1 MQPLSVITSSIA
13 HDLTRKHGG
22 EWRGDAGFI
31 PTPGHSRRD
40 RGTVIRNRADGRGV
54 LIYSF
59 NADWR
64 DVRDALGLTAEQ
76 AAPMTADARRKLQA
90 DMVKAKAERE
100 GQQLARCTDLAQC
113 GVRPEPGSAVWSY
126 LTGRGIPAAFIARAV
141 SVGALLEHRDEQGRV
156 SMLALA
162 HNRNG
167 ALRGVQMTKLRADGG
182 GKRGTDCDRLTF
194 GPYKGSACR
203 LFKTP
208 GDTLAVAEGT
218 ETALAFSVLRRVP
231 SWSTFGTRNLEAF
244 EPPAGV
250 RTLII
255 AADGDRADPAKH
267 CEFKGLDAAD
277 ALFDRLKRRLRVV
290 IAAAPDGLD
299 WCDVLN
305 QGGAHVAR

>member
-1 MQPLSVITSSIA
+1 MSLA
-13 HDLTRKHGG
+13 LDLTRQQGG
-22 EWRGDAGFI
+22 RWYGDYGVFR
-31 PTPGHSRRD
+31 TPWHSARD
-40 RGTVIRNRADGRGV
+40 RGTVIRDRADGRGV

-64 DVRDALGLTAEQ
+64 EVRDALGLTAEQ
-76 AAPMTADARRKLQA
+76 AAPMTVEARRKLQA
-90 DMVKAKAERE
+90 DMAKAKAERE
-100 GQQLARCTDLAQC
+100 GQQLARCADLAQS
-113 GVRPEPGSAVWSY
+113 GVRPEPGSPVWSY
-126 LTGRGIPAAFIARAV
+126 LTGRGISGAFIARAV
-141 SVGALLEHRDEQGRV
+141 NAGALLEHRDEHGRV

-167 ALRGVQMTKLRADGG
+167 VLRGVQMTKLRADGS

-194 GPYKGSACR
+194 GPYKGAACR
-203 LFKTP
+203 LFKVP
-208 GDTLAVAEGT
+208 DDTLAVAEGT
-218 ETALAFSVLRRVP
+218 ETALAFSVLRCIP
-231 SWSTFGTRNLEAF
+231 CWSTFGTRNLESF

-255 AADGDRADPAKH
+255 AADGDRAAPDKP